1 MNLNEIVKNIKK
13 PIYEK
18 IEDQR
23 KICRTILQGLRE
35 NGHPEAIVAG
45 GAPRNWEFGRPAR
58 DLDIYISAPCYEK
71 QLKKIPCFEDIVLES
86 VSKKSWSWD
95 GLITKVSASDHFE
108 SNHQILDVQEADYKG
123 TKIQIITID
132 KKFNGPEDFAS
143 HIFKTF
149 DIGICKIAW
158 NDLLGIL
165 KSLSFV
171 SDLENKTL
179 TVNMGEL
186 ETPRNLPS
194 RLEKMEEYFPDHK
207 VKII

>member
-18 IEDQR
+18 IENQR
-23 KICRTILQGLRE
+23 SLCRTILQGLRE

-45 GAPRNWEFGRPAR
+45 GAPRNWDFGRPAR
-58 DLDIYISAPCYEK
+58 DLDIYISAPFYEK
-71 QLKKIPCFEDIVLES
+71 ELKKIPCFEHIVLE
-86 VSKKSWSWD
+86 
-95 GLITKVSASDHFE
+95 KVSNKKFMDSLGELSAYDYFE
-108 SNHQILDVQEADYKG
+108 SNHQILDVQETNFRG

-132 KKFNGPEDFAS
+132 KKFNFPEDFAS

-171 SDLENKTL
+171 SDRENKTL
-179 TVNMGEL
+179 TVDMGEL
-186 ETPRNLPS
+186 ETPKNLPS